1 MNKIDWLSLDARLLQ
16 LLVTVQEAGSV
27 TGAAQRL
34 GLTQSAVSHG
44 LDRLRAIVGDP
55 LFVKS
60 GRGIVATAQAGL
72 LAQRARHL
80 LDELEAFSV
89 AAGFEPARLNTCFT
103 IAANDLQRDL
113 LLPPLLRRLREQAPG
128 VTLRVIKS
136 GAPGPALLRDEV
148 CQLII
153 TPRPPE
159 GSDILQK
166 RLFEDRYGVFYDP
179 SQRAAPASREAY
191 LGADHVTVLY
201 EPRRMLDI
209 DQWMRAQGLERRFVA
224 SVPGM
229 AALGS
234 MLRGSDWLATAPSL
248 LARHSLRGLAMAPV
262 PLATPP
268 MPMYQV
274 WHLRHHSDPVHQ
286 WLRNALEQ
294 VAREVQPDPAG
305 ASAPSA

>member
-72 LAQRARHL
+72 LAQRARHR

-103 IAANDLQRDL
+103 IAAHDLQRDL

-166 RLFEDRYGVFYDP
+166 RLFEDRYAVFYDP
-179 SQRAAPASREAY
+179 GQRAAPTSREAY

-201 EPRRMLDI
+201 EPRRTLDI
-209 DQWMRAQGLERRFVA
+209 DQWMLAQGLERHFVA

-262 PLATPP
+262 PLVTPP

-286 WLRNALEQ
+286 WLRSVLEQ
-294 VAREVQPDPAG
+294 VVQQVLIG
-305 ASAPSA
+305 T

>member
-128 VTLRVIKS
+128 VTQRVIKS

-166 RLFEDRYGVFYDP
+166 RLFEDRYAVFYDP

-191 LGADHVTVLY
+191 LDADHVTVLY
-201 EPRRMLDI
+201 EPRRTLDI
-209 DQWMRAQGLERRFVA
+209 DQWMLAQGLERRFVA

-262 PLATPP
+262 PLVTPP

-286 WLRNALEQ
+286 WLRHALDD
-294 VAREVQPDPAG
+294 VARAVQPDGVAPA
-305 ASAPSA
+305 PP

>member
-1 MNKIDWLSLDARLLQ
+1 MNKFDWLSLDARLLQ

-166 RLFEDRYGVFYDP
+166 RLFEDRYAVFYDP
-179 SQRAAPASREAY
+179 GQRAAPASREAY

-201 EPRRMLDI
+201 EPRRTLDI
-209 DQWMRAQGLERRFVA
+209 DQWMLAQGLERRFVA

-262 PLATPP
+262 PLVTPP

-286 WLRNALEQ
+286 WLRHALDD
-294 VAREVQPDPAG
+294 VARAVQPDGVAPA
-305 ASAPSA
+305 PP

>member
-16 LLVTVQEAGSV
+16 LLVTVQETGSV

-166 RLFEDRYGVFYDP
+166 RLFEDRYAVFYDP
-179 SQRAAPASREAY
+179 GQRAAPTSREAY

-201 EPRRMLDI
+201 EPRRTLDI
-209 DQWMRAQGLERRFVA
+209 DQWMLAQGLERHFVA

-262 PLATPP
+262 PLVTPP

-286 WLRNALEQ
+286 WLRSELEQ
-294 VAREVQPDPAG
+294 VVQQVLTDR
-305 ASAPSA
+305 

>member
-166 RLFEDRYGVFYDP
+166 RLFEDRYAVFYDP
-179 SQRAAPASREAY
+179 GQRAAPASREAY
-191 LGADHVTVLY
+191 LDADHVTVLY
-201 EPRRMLDI
+201 EPRRTLDI
-209 DQWMRAQGLERRFVA
+209 DQWMLAQGLERRFVA

-262 PLATPP
+262 PLVTPP

-286 WLRNALEQ
+286 WLRHALDD
-294 VAREVQPDPAG
+294 VARAVQPDGVAPA
-305 ASAPSA
+305 PP

>member
-166 RLFEDRYGVFYDP
+166 RLFEDRYAVFYDP

-201 EPRRMLDI
+201 EPRRTLDI
-209 DQWMRAQGLERRFVA
+209 DQWMLAQGLERRFVA

-262 PLATPP
+262 PLVTPP
-268 MPMYQV
+268 MPMYLV

-286 WLRNALEQ
+286 WLRAALEQ
-294 VAREVQPDPAG
+294 VAREALTPA
-305 ASAPSA
+305 

>member
-89 AAGFEPARLNTCFT
+89 AAGFDPARLNTCFT

-113 LLPPLLRRLREQAPG
+113 LLPSLLRVLREQAPG

-153 TPRPPE
+153 TPRPPV

-166 RLFEDRYGVFYDP
+166 RLFEDRYCVFYDP
-179 SQRAAPASREAY
+179 GCRSAPNSREAY
-191 LGADHVTVLY
+191 LAADHVTVLY
-201 EPRRMLDI
+201 EPRRTLDI
-209 DQWMRAQGLERRFVA
+209 DQWMQGQGLQRRFVA

-248 LARHSLRGLAMAPV
+248 LARESLRGLAMAPV
-262 PLATPP
+262 PLELPA
-268 MPMYQV
+268 MPMYIV

-286 WLRNALEQ
+286 WLRATLERVTQQ
-294 VAREVQPDPAG
+294 VLADA
-305 ASAPSA
+305 

>member
-113 LLPPLLRRLREQAPG
+113 LLPPLLP
-128 VTLRVIKS
+128 
-136 GAPGPALLRDEV
+136 LLRLLPHSQGPEAHPPPAASGRN
-148 CQLII
+148 
-153 TPRPPE
+153 TGPRCC
-159 GSDILQK
+159 GT
-166 RLFEDRYGVFYDP
+166 
-179 SQRAAPASREAY
+179 REATGVWCGTRV
-191 LGADHVTVLY
+191 GACA
-201 EPRRMLDI
+201 PRLM
-209 DQWMRAQGLERRFVA
+209 
-224 SVPGM
+224 
-229 AALGS
+229 
-234 MLRGSDWLATAPSL
+234 
-248 LARHSLRGLAMAPV
+248 
-262 PLATPP
+262 
-268 MPMYQV
+268 
-274 WHLRHHSDPVHQ
+274 
-286 WLRNALEQ
+286 
-294 VAREVQPDPAG
+294 
-305 ASAPSA
+305 

>member
-1 MNKIDWLSLDARLLQ
+1 MNKFDWLSLDARLLQ

-60 GRGIVATAQAGL
+60 GRGIVATVQAGL

-166 RLFEDRYGVFYDP
+166 RLFEDRYAVFYDP
-179 SQRAAPASREAY
+179 GQRAAPASREAY

-201 EPRRMLDI
+201 EPRRTLDI
-209 DQWMRAQGLERRFVA
+209 DQWMLAQGLERRFVA

-262 PLATPP
+262 PLVTPP

-286 WLRNALEQ
+286 WLRHALDD
-294 VAREVQPDPAG
+294 VARAVQPDGVAPA
-305 ASAPSA
+305 PP